1 MPVTPEQARAARAEA
16 DARAAAP
23 SLFQLFQRI
32 DDQILHG
39 RGSSVGWVVHIN
51 GVSEDAIRA
60 AIETYGAAGWKVTRT
75 VARLI
80 FEAP

>member
-1 MPVTPEQARAARAEA
+1 MPVTPEQARAARA
-16 DARAAAP
+16 ARASDAP
-23 SLFQLFQRI
+23 SIFQLFQRI

-39 RGSSVGWVVHIN
+39 RGSSVGWIVPID

-75 VARLI
+75 VAMLI